1 MWKEEK
7 QNHSFF
13 PPPPGSQA
21 LGLDP
26 INYLPS
32 LQHLP
37 SLTWLCSFWSPTDK
51 IALAMVLAHSPLHP
65 HCPGFLW
72 PLSLV
77 CVRSSLQPPSG
88 MPSVLCLLHTQA
100 ISIPAVPVLI
110 LWAIPLK
117 FSPAFDSG
125 CCMIQNLL
133 FIVSLLL
140 SHLLNLGTF

>member
-1 MWKEEK
+1 MLITYKDVILYELTIVISTMVTE
-7 QNHSFF
+7 
-13 PPPPGSQA
+13 A
-21 LGLDP
+21 LP
-26 INYLPS
+26 IDIGG
-32 LQHLP
+32 H
-37 SLTWLCSFWSPTDK
+37 
-51 IALAMVLAHSPLHP
+51 AHGKGI
-65 HCPGFLW
+65 PGFLW

-100 ISIPAVPVLI
+100 ISIPTVPLLI

-133 FIVSLLL
+133 FIVCLFYCLTS
-140 SHLLNLGTF
+140 